1 MVETHSANKTGK
13 TKRSGSEAG
22 PNLEKENVLGRR

>member
-13 TKRSGSEAG
+13 TTRSGSEAG
-22 PNLEKENVLGRR
+22 PNLEKENV